1 MVFARA
7 STAVESTRGMV
18 LAYGDG
24 VGRPRRKGDGAN
36 NGRETLALASTS
48 GVHDEKEAAAAT
60 MGRRQRRRR
69 RRRWTGGSGDELAGV
84 GVDVRRPRREGGGG
98 GDDGREAAAAT
109 ATTMGREAAATSSS
123 STKGEGGGKW
133 KRCKAVLSSQDSPS
147 HVPQRCGE

>member
-60 MGRRQRRRR
+60 ATTMDGRQRRRARVR
-69 RRRWTGGSGDELAGV
+69 RREKVVVSGKDAKL
-84 GVDVRRPRREGGGG
+84 
-98 GDDGREAAAAT
+98 
-109 ATTMGREAAATSSS
+109 
-123 STKGEGGGKW
+123 
-133 KRCKAVLSSQDSPS
+133 C
-147 HVPQRCGE
+147 